1 MPAEGWGLG
10 ISKGGN
16 PGILEE
22 WLLGAGEE
30 EERWGGGGMAGSQ
43 KTIRAEF
50 VLGNSP
56 GKQKVLFPFSVF
68 FSLPERS
75 LVQLVLQ
82 RSHILGPW
90 ALAR

>member
-1 MPAEGWGLG
+1 M
-10 ISKGGN
+10 
-16 PGILEE
+16 LEE

-30 EERWGGGGMAGSQ
+30 EWWGGGGMAGSQ
-43 KTIRAEF
+43 KTICAEF
-50 VLGNSP
+50 VLGNLS

-82 RSHILGPW
+82 LSHILGPW